1 VKRRNTLADQSQF
14 ALEEQIPTKILVLQ
28 CWRNPG

>member
-1 VKRRNTLADQSQF
+1 LADQSQF